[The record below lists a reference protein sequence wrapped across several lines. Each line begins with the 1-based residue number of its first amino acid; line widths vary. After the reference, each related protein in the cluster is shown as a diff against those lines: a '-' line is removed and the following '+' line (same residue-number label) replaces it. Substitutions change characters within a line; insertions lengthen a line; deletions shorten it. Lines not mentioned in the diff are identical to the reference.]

1 MPNTKNQKK
10 YLETGWAKKISFHR
24 LQSNQLLL
32 VSLRQ
37 RAVAIACTRLSTELT
52 KSAVQLAV
60 GLRVS
65 LPLSVP
71 RPEEADARGARRL
84 TTRRSVLLRLHVA
97 RRLRAE

>member
-1 MPNTKNQKK
+1 MGKKNLFSQIA
-10 YLETGWAKKISFHR
+10 E
-24 LQSNQLLL
+24 QSALA
-32 VSLRQ
+32 RQ
-37 RAVAIACTRLSTELT
+37 SSTTRSDAIACTSLSTELT

-84 TTRRSVLLRLHVA
+84 TARRSVLLRLHVA

>member
-1 MPNTKNQKK
+1 
-10 YLETGWAKKISFHR
+10 
-24 LQSNQLLL
+24 
-32 VSLRQ
+32 
-37 RAVAIACTRLSTELT
+37 LT

-71 RPEEADARGARRL
+71 RPKEADARDARRL
-84 TTRRSVLLRLHVA
+84 TACRSVLLRLHVA